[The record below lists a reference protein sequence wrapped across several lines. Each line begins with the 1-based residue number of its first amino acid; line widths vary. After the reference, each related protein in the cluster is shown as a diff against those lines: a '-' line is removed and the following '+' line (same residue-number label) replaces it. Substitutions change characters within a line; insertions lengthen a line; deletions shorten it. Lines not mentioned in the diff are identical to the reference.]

1 MLGLIVQAVALALG
15 LGAGLLWPRR
25 QQPFGHRAT
34 LINLANAA
42 LLYPLRLGMGWLGL
56 SLGQRL
62 PGREWI
68 GGGWLD
74 LAVISH
80 PALQFAFA
88 FLLLDF
94 ARYWLHRLHHRV
106 PLLWRFHRVH
116 HSIEVMDATA
126 GFRMHVVD
134 FVQLAL
140 LPLVLFGW
148 LFNTSGFAVWLL
160 PWALVPGVI
169 FDAFEHGNIKFNL
182 NHPATRLWHTLL
194 NNPLFHSWHHTRE
207 GHLCDGNYG
216 NVLVIWDRMFGSE
229 VTRAEPPE
237 YMGIDGDQRLEE
249 SLIGLQL
256 LQRRW
261 E

>member
-1 MLGLIVQAVALALG
+1 MLGLIAQAAALALG
-15 LGAGLLWPRR
+15 MGAGLLWPRH
-25 QQPFGHRAT
+25 QQPLLHRAT
-34 LINLANAA
+34 WINLGNAA

-62 PGREWI
+62 PGWT
-68 GGGWLD
+68 GGGLID
-74 LAVISH
+74 LSAISH
-80 PALQFAFA
+80 PALQFLSA
-88 FLLLDF
+88 FLVLDL

-106 PLLWRFHRVH
+106 PFLWSFHRVH

-126 GFRMHVVD
+126 GFRMHAVD
-134 FVQLAL
+134 FIQLAL
-140 LPLVLFGW
+140 LPLALSGLLFD
-148 LFNTSGFAVWLL
+148 TSGFAPWVL
-160 PWALVPGVI
+160 PWALVPGVF
-169 FDAFEHGNIKFNL
+169 FDAFEHGNIRFTL
-182 NHPATRLWHTLL
+182 DHPAARLWHRLL

-207 GHLCDGNYG
+207 GHVCDGNYG

-256 LQRRW
+256 LRRR
-261 E
+261 